1 MLHTPRERPLGVT
14 IIAILLG
21 IQAVLAI
28 IGGIIVLVAAT
39 FANPLA
45 GLLVGWIPLAIGIL
59 SFVLA
64 WGLWTLKPWAFWVTV
79 VLEIVYILINVFSFT
94 RPNGNAFSI
103 FGGGIISLI
112 ILIYLLVDRHVRAAF
127 SI

>member
-21 IQAVLAI
+21 IQAVIAI
-28 IGGIIVLVAAT
+28 ISGIVVLVGTT
-39 FANPLA
+39 FINPLA

-59 SFVLA
+59 LFVLA
-64 WGLWTLKPWAFWVTV
+64 WGLWTLKTWAFWATV
-79 VLEIVYILINVFSFT
+79 VLEIVYILINVFSFSI
-94 RPNGNAFSI
+94 PKGNVFSI